1 MNYFESAYKEFRDET
16 VDTNGSWRILRID
29 TLIDLTLLEL
39 YRYLKTG
46 DEVIIPKIIKYTIM
60 IRYNLEFGIL
70 NVEEYFKTGIST
82 SEIENIISKS
92 KAISIKTENDVPLT
106 KSTTLFNESN
116 YLRQLKHYDYQNVII
131 DTMHSILKE
140 LTKKR

>member
-1 MNYFESAYKEFRDET
+1 MNYFEIAFKEFREET
-16 VDTNGSWRILRID
+16 IDTNGSWRILRID

-39 YRYLKTG
+39 HRYLKTG
-46 DEVIIPKIIKYTIM
+46 HEEIIPKIIKYTIM
-60 IRYNLEFGIL
+60 IKYNLKFGIL

-82 SEIENIISKS
+82 AEIENINSKS
-92 KAISIKTENDVPLT
+92 KAAIIKTENEVPLI
-106 KSTTLFNESN
+106 KSTTLFNEYN

-140 LTKKR
+140 LTKIK